1 MIIGVSWVNNWL
13 GEDVDLAVKEE
24 KKKNL
29 DSPKI
34 TYFLFLLEKKSTTKQ
49 KKPHQNQTNPDSFNP
64 R

>member
-49 KKPHQNQTNPDSFNP
+49 KKTHQNQTNPDSFNP